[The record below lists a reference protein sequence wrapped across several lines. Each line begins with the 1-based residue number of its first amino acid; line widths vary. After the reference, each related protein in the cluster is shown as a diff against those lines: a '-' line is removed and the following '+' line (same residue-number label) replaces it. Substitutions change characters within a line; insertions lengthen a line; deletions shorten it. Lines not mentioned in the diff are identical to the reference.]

1 MGCVLHYMEDVR
13 QKAGE
18 LLRNF
23 AIAQPLWS
31 RMFKR
36 GLELIFAPKTEENGA
51 VMIELCLRLQ
61 SNENFVQELGRV
73 ESQNKVLETILPISL
88 SNGWTEQE
96 NRKIGPSLALLNI
109 YRVLLKR
116 WVHSLSFTM
125 FIFYSVY
132 IVKIL

>member
-116 WVHSLSFTM
+116 
-125 FIFYSVY
+125 
-132 IVKIL
+132 